1 MRYVRKYAG
10 GTETHKACSQMDNHT
25 LTHTEVRQAIQTQTP
40 ASFLGSNHEAKVY
53 SLTPVALQTSTQAHS
68 IHSEPT
74 DQPRQQR
81 EGQRGGA
88 DGGEERFDGG
98 GSKEEIMG
106 YNALRTN
113 RKNVSLRLN
122 MLMCVSVTHLLFRR
136 TF

>member
-1 MRYVRKYAG
+1 
-10 GTETHKACSQMDNHT
+10 MDNHT

-53 SLTPVALQTSTQAHS
+53 HPTPVALQTSTQAHS

-81 EGQRGGA
+81 GGRQGGV
-88 DGGEERFDGG
+88 DGGEEGLDGG

-106 YNALRTN
+106 YSALSGN
-113 RKNVSLRLN
+113 RKMSVTVLN
-122 MLMCVSVTHLLFRR
+122 MQIHISMED
-136 TF
+136 